1 MAYAADPY
9 PSPSRIEEL
18 ANQIGVGTK
27 TIVNWFHNHRMR
39 AKQQPSS
46 AGSGNGSIK
55 SEPEDISNQSD
66 AHSPASSSPAP
77 GTGVRAGAPPG
88 DGGSQWMFPTFE
100 PVHMLRNR
108 HEEYLSAMND
118 QQGQDLSVVKP
129 EPPSDVTQTN
139 GGVEELSPKPPTPD
153 LIENMSN
160 AEADQSNNN
169 KPSKG
174 NQEERKNRR
183 KSSRPKWVYE
193 GLGLESTAENGTN
206 GPAETLKSSSEESEI
221 DEAKTEELRASSL
234 QNDEESKLIKE
245 DGKIAQLSKNSEKE
259 EEEEE
264 EWEF

>member
-1 MAYAADPY
+1 MNKILNQTFIFCFAASHKRKGSSDDRCQDGGYQKKARVFFTEEQRDVLRVAYAADPY

-27 TIVNWFHNHRMR
+27 TIVNWFHNHYMQ

-55 SEPEDISNQSD
+55 LEPEDTSNQSD

-77 GTGVRAGAPPG
+77 GTGVRAGTPPG

-100 PVHMLRNR
+100 PVHMLRNH

-129 EPPSDVTQTN
+129 EPPGDVTQTN

-153 LIENMSN
+153 LIENMPN
-160 AEADQSNNN
+160 AEADQSNNS

-174 NQEERKNRR
+174 NQEERKN
-183 KSSRPKWVYE
+183 
-193 GLGLESTAENGTN
+193 
-206 GPAETLKSSSEESEI
+206 
-221 DEAKTEELRASSL
+221 
-234 QNDEESKLIKE
+234 
-245 DGKIAQLSKNSEKE
+245 
-259 EEEEE
+259 
-264 EWEF
+264 